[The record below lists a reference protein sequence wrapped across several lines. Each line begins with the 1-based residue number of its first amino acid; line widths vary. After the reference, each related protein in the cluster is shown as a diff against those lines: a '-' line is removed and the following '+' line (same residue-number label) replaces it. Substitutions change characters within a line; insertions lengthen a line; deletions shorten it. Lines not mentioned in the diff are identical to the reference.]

1 MVADLGHDQAAHDQG
16 EPNTVEQQQLT
27 PKQMQIAALQQAT
40 AMVEAE
46 IDSHKKEL
54 ARLSPGVDVPR
65 PRGTPQPRRPNTSN
79 KGPNAGTS
87 SSSRPRAASVGR
99 MRDGPSSPPRSTPR
113 PRAPT
118 TATRPSPVP
127 MPDLGGDALGGT
139 IARSIASALAKEKTG
154 SFIGQAAAKL
164 MATKLEVS
172 QRASFRA
179 AIKNKSALVDPRVLI
194 LMSLSYETRGE
205 FLIQL
210 RELELES
217 VDRRLAATIYECL
230 EEKEKAPYVALLT
243 DATDE
248 DEQLAVSGRLLLDWI
263 DNETKE
269 AIQDDPETLKTIFDA
284 TDFFVAG
291 ASVAENK
298 VSGSKLLK
306 EIDALPPKYTTG
318 VYDKAELVLT
328 KIPGHLQDKHW
339 VQNMH
344 YELRKAKRA
353 RAKAPSLT
361 DMCGDITDELKKAE
375 PSPSAN
381 TASRAEDKAK
391 SPKVDNGARAKR
403 MAGQMLTGTID
414 KWMGPDSSFS
424 FIAFDGD
431 GGERVFVHKSAIKGD
446 KPAKGDKVRFK
457 IIAET
462 RKGVLRECAANVS
475 LAKDKLVA
483 NAAAVQTEEDG
494 GDVDYGAYGSD
505 DDGNIP
511 PPHYRAIVT

>member
-1 MVADLGHDQAAHDQG
+1 
-16 EPNTVEQQQLT
+16 
-27 PKQMQIAALQQAT
+27 
-40 AMVEAE
+40 
-46 IDSHKKEL
+46 
-54 ARLSPGVDVPR
+54 
-65 PRGTPQPRRPNTSN
+65 
-79 KGPNAGTS
+79 
-87 SSSRPRAASVGR
+87 
-99 MRDGPSSPPRSTPR
+99 
-113 PRAPT
+113 
-118 TATRPSPVP
+118 

-179 AIKNKSALVDPRVLI
+179 AIKNKSALVDPRVRI

-263 DNETKE
+263 DNETE
-269 AIQDDPETLKTIFDA
+269 EGTQDDPETLKTIFDA

-328 KIPGHLQDKHW
+328 KIPGHLQDK
-339 VQNMH
+339 QD
-344 YELRKAKRA
+344 RK
-353 RAKAPSLT
+353 S
-361 DMCGDITDELKKAE
+361 
-375 PSPSAN
+375 
-381 TASRAEDKAK
+381 
-391 SPKVDNGARAKR
+391 V
-403 MAGQMLTGTID
+403 
-414 KWMGPDSSFS
+414 
-424 FIAFDGD
+424 
-431 GGERVFVHKSAIKGD
+431 V
-446 KPAKGDKVRFK
+446 
-457 IIAET
+457 
-462 RKGVLRECAANVS
+462 
-475 LAKDKLVA
+475 
-483 NAAAVQTEEDG
+483 
-494 GDVDYGAYGSD
+494 
-505 DDGNIP
+505 
-511 PPHYRAIVT
+511 

>member
-1 MVADLGHDQAAHDQG
+1 M
-16 EPNTVEQQQLT
+16 
-27 PKQMQIAALQQAT
+27 
-40 AMVEAE
+40 
-46 IDSHKKEL
+46 
-54 ARLSPGVDVPR
+54 
-65 PRGTPQPRRPNTSN
+65 
-79 KGPNAGTS
+79 
-87 SSSRPRAASVGR
+87 
-99 MRDGPSSPPRSTPR
+99 
-113 PRAPT
+113 
-118 TATRPSPVP
+118 
-127 MPDLGGDALGGT
+127 
-139 IARSIASALAKEKTG
+139 
-154 SFIGQAAAKL
+154 
-164 MATKLEVS
+164 
-172 QRASFRA
+172 
-179 AIKNKSALVDPRVLI
+179 
-194 LMSLSYETRGE
+194 
-205 FLIQL
+205 
-210 RELELES
+210 
-217 VDRRLAATIYECL
+217 
-230 EEKEKAPYVALLT
+230 
-243 DATDE
+243 
-248 DEQLAVSGRLLLDWI
+248 SGRLLLDWI
-263 DNETKE
+263 DNETE
-269 AIQDDPETLKTIFDA
+269 EGIQDDPETLKTIFDA

-431 GGERVFVHKSAIKGD
+431 GKERVFVHKSAIKGD

-494 GDVDYGAYGSD
+494 GDVDYGATSRPPITEPSSPEPQPRRPLGGADHSTSTGTRRQLIPADTRRRLIHRLAGIRRQPATHQHTALDRGHWHTASALNHRHTALMAYSLAYGVS
-505 DDGNIP
+505 
-511 PPHYRAIVT
+511 RAPGPIGIRR